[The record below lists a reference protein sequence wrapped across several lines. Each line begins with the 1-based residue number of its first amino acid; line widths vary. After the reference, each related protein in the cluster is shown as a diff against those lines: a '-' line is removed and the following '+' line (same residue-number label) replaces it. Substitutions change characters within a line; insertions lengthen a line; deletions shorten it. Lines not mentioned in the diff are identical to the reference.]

1 MKKNNGLNFRF
12 NKKTLHNLLINIF
25 KLDAN
30 YKHAIDVGDNF
41 VFTLSDIECLWI
53 GGKNRYKYTSQKYSM
68 LRPIIRMEIDIY
80 AKKCP
85 CIGLDDVIKAKKII
99 RRLSGIYTNTD
110 QVTASL
116 SLYLDLY
123 FLKDKTNDFSEFKVL
138 NINENTMQYYI
149 NAYNKNDI
157 KKWLFEIYTYNE
169 VLDPEGLDFY
179 NNYYNKLRSLPTVM
193 SPSSI
198 SQLIYLNFHKEI
210 CYFLTNVLSIF
221 QKLQFI
227 NSITSLKYG
236 VS

>member
-25 KLDAN
+25 KLDVN

-41 VFTLSDIECLWI
+41 VFILSDIECFWYR
-53 GGKNRYKYTSQKYSM
+53 GKNRYKYTSQKYSM
-68 LRPIIRMEIDIY
+68 MLPTIRMQIDIY
-80 AKKCP
+80 AKKRGCNV
-85 CIGLDDVIKAKKII
+85 LDDIIKAE

-110 QVTASL
+110 HVAASL
-116 SLYLDLY
+116 PLYLDLY

-138 NINENTMQYYI
+138 NINENIMQYYT
-149 NAYNKNDI
+149 NAYDKNDI
-157 KKWLFEIYTYNE
+157 KKWLLEIYLHNK
-169 VLDPEGLDFY
+169 VLDPKGLDFY
-179 NNYYNKLRSLPTVM
+179 NNYYNKLRYLPSVR

-198 SQLIYLNFHKEI
+198 SQLLYLNLHKEI

-227 NSITSLKYG
+227 NSVTSLK
-236 VS
+236 

>member
-1 MKKNNGLNFRF
+1 MKKINGLNFRF
-12 NKKTLHNLLINIF
+12 NKRTLHNLLINIF

-30 YKHAIDVGDNF
+30 YKRAIDVGDNF
-41 VFTLSDIECLWI
+41 VFTLSNIECFWTRD
-53 GGKNRYKYTSQKYSM
+53 KNRYKYTSQKYSM

-80 AKKCP
+80 AKKGHGSVLAD
-85 CIGLDDVIKAKKII
+85 IINANKII
-99 RRLSGIYTNTD
+99 RRSLGRSINTD
-110 QVTASL
+110 HVAACL
-116 SLYLDLY
+116 PLYLDLY

-138 NINENTMQYYI
+138 NINENIMQYYI

-157 KKWLFEIYTYNE
+157 EAWLFEINTYNK

-179 NNYYNKLRSLPTVM
+179 NNYYNKLKSLHEAGF

-198 SQLIYLNFHKEI
+198 PQLIYLNFHKEV

-227 NSITSLKYG
+227 NSVTSLK
-236 VS
+236 